1 MTNQEKVLQ
10 YISDK
15 KTNPL
20 RFNGS
25 PHLRKIEDLDELVY
39 KILKHTKHYRSIN
52 IASGLVETNPN
63 RWRSSL
69 DIWRHVIYYKP
80 NYTIFDVMNSLYILG
95 TNNKVFGQYC
105 HLIYRRTFKTKGYVL
120 ADQWKVDE
128 YNLTFDEWK
137 DINK

>member
-105 HLIYRRTFKTKGYVL
+105 HFINRRTFKTKGSMVFN
-120 ADQWKVDE
+120 QEMRDE
-128 YNLTFDEWK
+128 YNLTFYRWE